1 MSAAGQEELC
11 RQVCRLL
18 ELNDGETGLI
28 RSNSDRKSIEMG
40 LFPGA
45 RVVMFRNRKAERSLV
60 IGAGDARFLV
70 SRVIAQKVEVETL
83 QRKTSSL

>member
-1 MSAAGQEELC
+1 MSASDAKGPDM
-11 RQVCRLL
+11 QVRCLTDL
-18 ELNDGETGLI
+18 KDGEHGII
-28 RSNSDRKSIEMG
+28 RSNGDRKSTEMG

-70 SRVIAQKVEVETL
+70 SRVIANKVEI
-83 QRKTSSL
+83 QG